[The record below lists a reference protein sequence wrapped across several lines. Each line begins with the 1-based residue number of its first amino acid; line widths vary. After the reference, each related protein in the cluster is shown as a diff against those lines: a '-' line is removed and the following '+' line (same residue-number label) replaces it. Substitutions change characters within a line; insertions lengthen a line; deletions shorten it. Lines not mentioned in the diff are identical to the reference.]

1 MGWASGLLELS
12 RAKCRNSD
20 VHASANA
27 DQAKQCFNVDNEFGG
42 GVTIISKWPHRE
54 ARKNDRCLQGRYAVV
69 GNRSNRSRF

>member
-12 RAKCRNSD
+12 HAKCRNSD

-42 GVTIISKWPHRE
+42 GVTINVASP
-54 ARKNDRCLQGRYAVV
+54 
-69 GNRSNRSRF
+69 